1 MAKPAG
7 TVRKAGAVLALA
19 FGLACVPL
27 APGAAAAEA
36 CVSPDQLTPGNV
48 RQSFVQER
56 TFANLPRPLVSKGT
70 VAIDGDRIVWTTT
83 SPFKVRMTLSKDGM
97 TQSVEDGPDEP
108 MNMSGDISAVIVR
121 VTSALVRARWNE
133 LTAFFTV
140 ATARQPDDS
149 WRVTLTPKSGSF
161 AALLG
166 KVVVT
171 GCKGVSEVTISR
183 ANGDHESI
191 RFRDDASAAP

>member
-1 MAKPAG
+1 MTATLVLAF
-7 TVRKAGAVLALA
+7 TATAGAEMQGRILQSLGVPDARVFLAD
-19 FGLACVPL
+19 V
-27 APGAAAAEA
+27 
-36 CVSPDQLTPGNV
+36 D
-48 RQSFVQER
+48 
-56 TFANLPRPLVSKGT
+56 RPN
-70 VAIDGDRIVWTTT
+70 I
-83 SPFKVRMTLSKDGM
+83 
-97 TQSVEDGPDEP
+97 
-108 MNMSGDISAVIVR
+108 
-121 VTSALVRARWNE
+121 ALVRARWNE